1 MKHFCNKTLDQ
12 LKQDAEQ
19 RTQFVRFETDKE
31 KLKALFR
38 GRKVQVGPITM
49 GNSMA
54 IHPMEGCDG
63 ELNGDPGE
71 LTIRRYER
79 FAAGGA
85 KLIRFEATAIRED
98 GRANA
103 RQLWLHDGNIEAYKS
118 LLSRILETHKGRFGT
133 TDDLII
139 PVQLTHSGRYDPYP
153 TASSPIT
160 TL

>member
-1 MKHFCNKTLDQ
+1 MKHFSYKTLDQ

-19 RTQFVRFETDKE
+19 RTQFVRFEDDKE
-31 KLKALFR
+31 KLKALL

-85 KLIRFEATAIRED
+85 KLI
-98 GRANA
+98 
-103 RQLWLHDGNIEAYKS
+103 
-118 LLSRILETHKGRFGT
+118 
-133 TDDLII
+133 
-139 PVQLTHSGRYDPYP
+139 
-153 TASSPIT
+153 
-160 TL
+160 